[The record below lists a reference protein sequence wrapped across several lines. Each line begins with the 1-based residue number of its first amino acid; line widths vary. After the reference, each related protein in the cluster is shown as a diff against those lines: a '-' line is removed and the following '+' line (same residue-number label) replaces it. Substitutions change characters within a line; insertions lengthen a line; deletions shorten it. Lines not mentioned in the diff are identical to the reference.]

1 MASEKGMVLDARKWG
16 HQSLALFKVF
26 CAITGPTRLHV
37 LGFRPPVWIVWSHIL
52 RPIWNSVLLLVSE
65 FILYFSRIVSV
76 ALHSLPF
83 FPKSL
88 HAAGFNRVVERGVN
102 TKEIRSAHEKEAFDL
117 SLHCWQ
123 DCMQFAKHPIYDFAS
138 DTPGECLLSRNYP
151 LRLTLYNTCAN
162 TRPTWA
168 FHKYFRRGDT
178 VVFPNTLIQQFQH
191 N

>member
-1 MASEKGMVLDARKWG
+1 MCRASG
-16 HQSLALFKVF
+16 HQCESS
-26 CAITGPTRLHV
+26 G
-37 LGFRPPVWIVWSHIL
+37 HISSC
-52 RPIWNSVLLLVSE
+52 PIWNSVLLLVSE

-88 HAAGFNRVVERGVN
+88 HAAGFNRVVERSVN
-102 TKEIRSAHEKEAFDL
+102 TKEIRSVHENEAFDL

-123 DCMQFAKHPIYDFAS
+123 DCTRFAKHPIYDFAS

-151 LRLTLYNTCAN
+151 LWLTLYNTCAN